1 MATALSRCFRWL
13 SNEPL
18 EAHFQGGCFLL
29 EKKQSQS
36 QKEDKRSNTAF
47 KGKWA
52 VLFRAA
58 VVLTKQNKDV
68 FWAFLRLFGGIS
80 SLLVSTSKQRVLWS
94 CHREAVH
101 VLDQGHGWV
110 KEAKIE
116 KCWERRQGCS
126 LGALL
131 TECQWTCACVCVCAY
146 LWVCVCLTIC
156 CAVTKKR
163 KKKKKTKKSGR
174 MKAGQNSFCMPG
186 PFLIRTQRPTGID
199 PKVNFSTNLWTW
211 IIIQTHMCSHVI
223 CIPSKPFRM
232 TLNIFQSN
240 HVKMHCEFNKP
251 FILTGNTVN

>member
-1 MATALSRCFRWL
+1 MILIFSSTGILSLSERWGVKHE
-13 SNEPL
+13 SNGTEWTRDSDTSVS
-18 EAHFQGGCFLL
+18 FLL
-29 EKKQSQS
+29 LQAIYFGHFCAYLGE
-36 QKEDKRSNTAF
+36 
-47 KGKWA
+47 
-52 VLFRAA
+52 
-58 VVLTKQNKDV
+58 
-68 FWAFLRLFGGIS
+68 FLRCLSQPPS
-80 SLLVSTSKQRVLWS
+80 SAYFEVATVRR
-94 CHREAVH
+94 CM
-101 VLDQGHGWV
+101 
-110 KEAKIE
+110 
-116 KCWERRQGCS
+116 CWIKGMDESRRQKLRNVERGDKVAPWGRCS
-126 LGALL
+126 LSVSEHAP
-131 TECQWTCACVCVCAY
+131 ACVCAY